1 MVPRLWQDNES
12 RGWRGSR
19 LGGGRPSS
27 GGVHCQV
34 SSAEGDGGHVRQS
47 RALGRLHSVFRA
59 KKHQQTIQAKVSVKE
74 GASVKSQIY
83 LPEMICVKQQ
93 SQRLL
98 FFSLLLLLFFSVVA
112 PTGPFHT
119 EVAAKTLPSKSRGWE
134 CRPSPHLRSGSP
146 ITKRCCNRRRLPR
159 RIISLESES
168 GERRERQC
176 ALIRRVEEE
185 EEEVLEE
192 EGSDLRA

>member
-1 MVPRLWQDNES
+1 MRAEAGGEAVWGVAGPPR
-12 RGWRGSR
+12 GGSLSGL
-19 LGGGRPSS
+19 LGRGGRRPRPP
-27 GGVHCQV
+27 V
-34 SSAEGDGGHVRQS
+34 
-47 RALGRLHSVFRA
+47 LGRLHFVFRA

-98 FFSLLLLLFFSVVA
+98 FFFFLLLLLFFSVVA
-112 PTGPFHT
+112 LTGPFHT